1 MEESIPQ
8 SLASKAPKIMKKLA
22 ILLLWALLLYLF
34 WSQSKGALPSPKE
47 LKTLILDFGILA
59 PLVYLLLFITLPL
72 LLFPSV
78 LMAMI
83 GGALF
88 GSMEGFILITT
99 GASLSSSLA
108 FALSRYLGEKTIKK
122 LLARYKVV
130 ALLEKNPSFETLLLL
145 RLIPFVPFDA
155 LNYLL
160 GLTRV
165 SYARFFTS
173 TLLGILPGAL
183 LYAFIGEGALE
194 GEREKL
200 YIALVLLALLALLS
214 LYLKHRFKGKLIVQ
228 KEL

>member
-8 SLASKAPKIMKKLA
+8 SLASKGPKIMKKLA

-34 WSQSKGALPSPKE
+34 WYQSKGALPSPKE